1 MREIHWTEQ
10 SEEHI
15 AWHQVRPEEVEEVI
29 YTHPRL
35 TLSGRD
41 DTTLVFGSTA
51 NGRRLL
57 VVLAE
62 AADGRE
68 YVVTARNMTT
78 AERRTFDKKAR

>member
-15 AWHQVRPEEVEEVI
+15 ARHQVRPEEVEEVI
-29 YTHPRL
+29 YTRPRL
-35 TLSGRD
+35 TTRGREE
-41 DTTLVFGSTA
+41 TTLVFGSTA
-51 NGRRLL
+51 SGRHLL
-57 VVLAE
+57 VVLSD

-68 YVVTARNMTT
+68 YVVTARDMTT